1 MGAVVLLSLA
11 LPCVADSGGTTATT
25 AEAGAPPLLTLHAPV
40 LAAACSG
47 GCQPASA
54 TPLAPAVLAMPL
66 HAYEYPPGGQAT
78 ALSTDGGSSFRSVR
92 AAGIGATNYPSHV
105 WRAANTAWGGSDSPP
120 LLVAS
125 PNVRY
130 DNGYLEPQPGNTSCE
145 PHDLTLR
152 GPTFEFWPSQDS
164 PPAMANMLVR
174 SGASANR
181 TRYEWDGRALHAT
194 TEQRAVTFRGLPRP
208 AVAPPAGRFLPTGFL
223 PGNMIRM
230 SGTAVVALGGG
241 RWLRTA
247 IVRPLPPT
255 VTSRPLPPCRPLP
268 PALGCVAQ
276 PSAAS
281 ASAMRS
287 GLLRRQPAR
296 PRRHNHHRLHL
307 PRWTNLAL
315 HRHNRSGEGHC
326 RREHGRPERA

>member
-1 MGAVVLLSLA
+1 MGAVVLLSLV
-11 LPCVADSGGTTATT
+11 LPRVADSSGPTAST
-25 AEAGAPPLLTLHAPV
+25 AEAAAPPLLTLHAPV

-78 ALSTDGGSSFRSVR
+78 AMSTNGGSSFRSVR
-92 AAGIGATNYPSHV
+92 AAGIGTTNYPSHV
-105 WRAANTAWGGSDSPP
+105 WRPANTAWGGSDSPP
-120 LLVAS
+120 LLAAS
-125 PNVRY
+125 PSVRY

-145 PHDLTLR
+145 PHGLTVR
-152 GPTFEFWPSQDS
+152 GPTFEFWPKIHHPRWQTC
-164 PPAMANMLVR
+164 LVG

-255 VTSRPLPPCRPLP
+255 VT

-281 ASAMRS
+281 ASAVRS

-296 PRRHNHHRLHL
+296 PRRHNHRRLHL
-307 PRWTNLAL
+307 PRRTNLAL
-315 HRHNRSGEGHC
+315 HRHNCSGEGHC
-326 RREHGRPERA
+326 RREHGRAERA

>member
-1 MGAVVLLSLA
+1 MGAVVLLSLV

-40 LAAACSG
+40 LAAACAG

-66 HAYEYPPGGQAT
+66 HAYEYPPDGQAT

-120 LLVAS
+120 LLAAS
-125 PNVRY
+125 PSVRY

-152 GPTFEFWPSQDS
+152 GPTFEELLPSRDP

-255 VTSRPLPPCRPLP
+255 VT
-268 PALGCVAQ
+268 PALGCVASTHSSLSQRRAVRSASETTHAPPPPQ
-276 PSAAS
+276 PSS
-281 ASAMRS
+281 PS
-287 GLLRRQPAR
+287 P
-296 PRRHNHHRLHL
+296 
-307 PRWTNLAL
+307 
-315 HRHNRSGEGHC
+315 
-326 RREHGRPERA
+326 PETD